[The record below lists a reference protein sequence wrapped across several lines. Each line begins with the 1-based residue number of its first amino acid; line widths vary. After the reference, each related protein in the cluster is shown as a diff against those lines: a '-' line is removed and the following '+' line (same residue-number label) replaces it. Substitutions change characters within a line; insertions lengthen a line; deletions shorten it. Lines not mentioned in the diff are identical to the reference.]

1 MQRIPVTPRGY
12 ELLQEELRRLKQV
25 VRPQIVRDIEEA
37 ISHGDLSENSEY
49 DDAKHRQGHCEGRI
63 REVEARLGAAEI
75 IDVTKIPASER
86 VIFGVTV
93 EVEDLETEAV
103 NTYRIVGSDE
113 ADIKAG
119 LISITSPIARAL
131 IGKEEGDEVKVQT
144 PRGVRSLVINE
155 VQHI

>member
-1 MQRIPVTPRGY
+1 MRRIPVTPRGH
-12 ELLQEELRRLKQV
+12 ELLRQELRHLKEV
-25 VRPQIVRDIEEA
+25 VRPKIVNDIEEA

-49 DDAKHRQGHCEGRI
+49 EDAKHRQGMCEGRI
-63 REVEARLGAAEI
+63 REIEAKLGAAEV
-75 IDVTKIPASER
+75 IDVTRIPESER

-93 EVEDLETEAV
+93 EVEDLDTDDVA
-103 NTYRIVGSDE
+103 TYKIVGTDE

-144 PRGVRSLVINE
+144 PRGVRTLCINS
-155 VQHI
+155 VQHK